1 MSRRDI
7 ETVCTLAAHLA
18 QRTVTPERDELG
30 HEFGGF
36 SATPQE
42 AAEDAMYLQRLGR
55 RAMRALNRA
64 GTWKDGKVIYTE
76 GQCLEE
82 FGRIEA
88 QAAEVLDRYEGL
100 KALCGDHPFVPEC
113 LEIQGLPTNH
123 PKDSEG
129 YCI

>member
-1 MSRRDI
+1 MSKADI
-7 ETVCTLAAHLA
+7 VAVTTLAAHLA
-18 QRTVTPERDELG
+18 QRTVTPEHDELG

-36 SATPQE
+36 SATPHE
-42 AAEDAMYLQRLGR
+42 ASEDAMRLQRRGR

-76 GQCLEE
+76 GQCVEE
-82 FGRIEA
+82 FRRIEA
-88 QAAEVLDRYEGL
+88 QATEVLDRYEGL
-100 KALCGDHPFVPEC
+100 MALCEDHPFVPEC
-113 LEIQGLPTNH
+113 LEILGLPTNY